1 MKPFFILLGLLLSAS
16 LGLCGQQVE
25 TTCSSSS
32 DWVTNSGN
40 DEFNGE
46 PFVSACKHIPLAG
59 HGAVD
64 VTARCRVDP
73 TMVSVSMQSGADALK
88 QFFARLTDARVP
100 ETKIDARVFELHLNY
115 TPAAGS
121 GLSLLSTRFAQVAT
135 VNRQTGTVIVSPPM
149 SCPVLRVYVDGVGRD
164 RVPSYTCSVANAAS
178 IIFAATSLR
187 DGMKELMGQDDD
199 PECDPVGSSVKELM
213 SLVFDTADPSVA
225 PMQTALDSEK
235 IAIGLPLSD
244 GSTVATIVQPQTATF
259 RAFASACLAAFP
271 NPPKPEVKIALGG
284 PLGIKV
290 TPIVVP
296 RKPGVYEA
304 QNLMHAVEVTQ
315 TYPDSPARLAGI
327 GLMDIITAV
336 NSQPVHDAADVSR
349 AIAGS
354 RDSCHTGVT
363 VYRDGNLTTFILKPH
378 RLQANVPTSTDA
390 EKILQAAPGRLTTVE
405 QLDVL
410 GLLEQY
416 FPNGTGGINFPRYVS
431 SVLSRPSCFR

>member
-1 MKPFFILLGLLLSAS
+1 MAREARSPPKPPGGRQTFVEARMKPFFILLGLLLSAS

-149 SCPVLRVYVDGVGRD
+149 SCPVL
-164 RVPSYTCSVANAAS
+164 
-178 IIFAATSLR
+178 
-187 DGMKELMGQDDD
+187 
-199 PECDPVGSSVKELM
+199 
-213 SLVFDTADPSVA
+213 
-225 PMQTALDSEK
+225 
-235 IAIGLPLSD
+235 
-244 GSTVATIVQPQTATF
+244 
-259 RAFASACLAAFP
+259 
-271 NPPKPEVKIALGG
+271 
-284 PLGIKV
+284 
-290 TPIVVP
+290 
-296 RKPGVYEA
+296 
-304 QNLMHAVEVTQ
+304 
-315 TYPDSPARLAGI
+315 
-327 GLMDIITAV
+327 
-336 NSQPVHDAADVSR
+336 
-349 AIAGS
+349 
-354 RDSCHTGVT
+354 
-363 VYRDGNLTTFILKPH
+363 
-378 RLQANVPTSTDA
+378 
-390 EKILQAAPGRLTTVE
+390 
-405 QLDVL
+405 
-410 GLLEQY
+410 
-416 FPNGTGGINFPRYVS
+416 
-431 SVLSRPSCFR
+431 